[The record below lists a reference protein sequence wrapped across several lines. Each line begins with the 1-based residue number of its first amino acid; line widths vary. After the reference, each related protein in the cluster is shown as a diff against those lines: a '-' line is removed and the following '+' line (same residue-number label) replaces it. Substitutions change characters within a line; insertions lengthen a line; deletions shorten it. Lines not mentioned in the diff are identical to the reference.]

1 MTEKQA
7 LSRVLKLSRDAY
19 LALIDGSVSEPEEL
33 LSSLSDMLSHCD
45 SSQPMNDRMKSLK
58 KHIKHNHRHTSANMM
73 KHFSKLQPSLD
84 YDYNRAL
91 KYIDV
96 MIYGNEC
103 ICSKL
108 SSGEQ
113 EKAMAMAEAM
123 RSMPG
128 FILGDYDG
136 LSPEQYYDL
145 VFGIYPKQFGEPF
158 MEEKREA
165 FT

>member
-7 LSRVLKLSRDAY
+7 LSRVLYLSRDAY
-19 LALIDGSVSEPEEL
+19 TALLDGSVAEPKAL
-33 LSSLSDMLSHCD
+33 LNSISDMLSHCD
-45 SSQPMNDRMKSLK
+45 SEQPMNDLMKSLK
-58 KHIKHNHRHTSANMM
+58 KDIKQNHRRTSTNMM
-73 KHFSKLQPSLD
+73 KNFSMLQPKRD
-84 YDYNRAL
+84 YDFDRAL

-103 ICSKL
+103 ICIKL
-108 SSGEQ
+108 SNGEQ
-113 EKAMAMAEAM
+113 EKALAMVEAM

-136 LSPEQYYDL
+136 LSSEQYFDL
-145 VFGIYPKQFGEPF
+145 VFGLYPKQFGEPF

>member
-7 LSRVLKLSRDAY
+7 LSRVLYLSRDAY
-19 LALIDGSVSEPEEL
+19 LALLDGSVSNPEAL
-33 LSSLSDMLSHCD
+33 LNSLSDVLSHCD
-45 SSQPMNDRMKSLK
+45 SEQPMNDLMKSLK
-58 KHIKHNHRHTSANMM
+58 KDIRQNHSRTSTKMM
-73 KHFSKLQPSLD
+73 KNFSMLRPKHD
-84 YDYNRAL
+84 YDFERAL

-96 MIYGNEC
+96 MIFGNEC
-103 ICSKL
+103 ICTKL
-108 SSGEQ
+108 SNGEQ
-113 EKAMAMAEAM
+113 EKALAMLEAM

-136 LSPEQYYDL
+136 LTPEQYYDL
-145 VFGIYPKQFGEPF
+145 VFGLYPKQFGEPF